1 VNSKVEGALFLG
13 GVGVLVYLA
22 SRDSKRTSAL
32 RSQLDRQEVSDAS
45 SRSSGTT
52 KALQKE
58 LSALVAEYKSTSDSL
73 TALQGKMADLTT
85 QAKQDEV
92 QYQTQKTQLLK
103 EIAQAQQ
110 QISVALEPGAVSTTQ
125 PDGYSQGQLAYLQ
138 THQALVPSG
147 DAVIAQGGKYFLGHV
162 VDGSEAPIVSHI
174 VGADPTQGDPGFIVG
189 NRWYGTLAAAEA
201 ASRATGMP
209 WNGAVNIDPWEFDA
223 YVSSPQ
229 TTTASSHAFHVSHSS
244 APQRAT
250 NSYVEAGSSNH
261 ETRRVVVHRN
271 HTYVTSQGTSIN
283 SQPRTYA
290 YPTSRTVYEH
300 GAPGMRGSNGEFFPD
315 TLSVSHGSEGYYG
328 SNGHFYQF

>member
-1 VNSKVEGALFLG
+1 M
-13 GVGVLVYLA
+13 
-22 SRDSKRTSAL
+22 
-32 RSQLDRQEVSDAS
+32 
-45 SRSSGTT
+45 T

-73 TALQGKMADLTT
+73 TALQGKMADLTA

-138 THQALVPSG
+138 SHQALVPSG

-209 WNGAVNIDPWEFDA
+209 WNGAVNIDPSEFDNYIA
-223 YVSSPQ
+223 KIASSVASKG
-229 TTTASSHAFHVSHSS
+229 TNATASAARSSS
-244 APQRAT
+244 ATSSSGLSQYDRRVNASGGQYLDHQYVRGHYNNSGSYDLSNPNDT
-250 NSYVEAGSSNH
+250 NSSAVQTAAYQAHHVVTDFNGVGRVQTVASALADATAQDIANLGGRQAYLDYLDFNAGLPA
-261 ETRRVVVHRN
+261 
-271 HTYVTSQGTSIN
+271 GT
-283 SQPRTYA
+283 
-290 YPTSRTVYEH
+290 E
-300 GAPGMRGSNGEFFPD
+300 
-315 TLSVSHGSEGYYG
+315 
-328 SNGHFYQF
+328 